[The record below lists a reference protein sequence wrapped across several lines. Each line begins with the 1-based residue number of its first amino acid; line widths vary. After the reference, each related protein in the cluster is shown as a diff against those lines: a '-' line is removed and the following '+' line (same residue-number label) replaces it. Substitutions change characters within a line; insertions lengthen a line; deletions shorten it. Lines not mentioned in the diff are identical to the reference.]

1 MIANSHSA
9 STLWLKRLV
18 IVIFTLAVLQNL
30 LPPNGF
36 SGTVLIFDYE
46 FGLMRRGLIGELSN
60 FYWGSE
66 ASPSEVLAVSAVM
79 SLFGLLCLLVLVS
92 RRLFQTQT
100 TLWLALLLFGSFA
113 LKAIVGFTCY
123 MDMMLIALT
132 CLAALSDPNRWF
144 GIVARMLAV
153 FVGMFCHEIMLAY
166 FAVFLCVDLWLRRG
180 SRISIAEI
188 SLASLPLLTG
198 IAGFAVLQMFGHVS
212 AEDAPAIVEYV
223 NQKAGFTADGEAT
236 NVIGRSIGDNLA
248 LMTEK
253 RAEMGYRSWVIL
265 DGIPLALMMLWVMW
279 LNLKVMSARF
289 NGLAQ
294 FIVFAAILSPQSLNL
309 IAFDVVRFG
318 AISVLVGFLTLM
330 SILRTDEDAEVR
342 LKHILTLPVFLVV
355 LMLNQPFMGTQIN
368 TGWAHLYELPWVLL
382 EQVKWF

>member
-1 MIANSHSA
+1 
-9 STLWLKRLV
+9 
-18 IVIFTLAVLQNL
+18 
-30 LPPNGF
+30 
-36 SGTVLIFDYE
+36 
-46 FGLMRRGLIGELSN
+46 MRRGLIGELSN

-113 LKAIVGFTCY
+113 LKAIVGFTGY

-166 FAVFLCVDLWLRRG
+166 FAVFLCVDPWLRRG

>member
-1 MIANSHSA
+1 MIANVQSA
-9 STLWLKRLV
+9 NTLWLKRLV
-18 IVIFTLAVLQNL
+18 LLIFALAVLQNM

-46 FGLMRRGLIGELSN
+46 FGLMRRGLIGELGN
-60 FYWGSE
+60 FYWGAQ
-66 ASPSEVLAVSAVM
+66 ASPNEVLTVSAGI
-79 SLFGLLCLLVLVS
+79 SLFGLVCLLILTIK
-92 RRLFQTQT
+92 RLFQTQT
-100 TLWLALLLFGSFA
+100 ALWLALLLFSSFA
-113 LKAIVGFTCY
+113 FKAIVGFTGY
-123 MDMMLIALT
+123 MDLILIGLT
-132 CLAALSDPNRWF
+132 CLAVLTDPKKLV
-144 GIVARMLAV
+144 GILARALAV

-180 SRISIAEI
+180 STVSMAEVF
-188 SLASLPLLTG
+188 LASVPMLAG
-198 IAGFAVLQMFGHVS
+198 IAAFSVLSMFGHVS
-212 AEDAPAIVEYV
+212 PEDAPIIIDYV
-223 NQKAGFTADGEAT
+223 TQKADFTADGEAT
-236 NVIGRSIGDNLA
+236 NVIGRSIRDNFA
-248 LMTEK
+248 LMADK
-253 RAEMGYRSWVIL
+253 RTEMGYRSWIIL
-265 DGIPLALMMLWVMW
+265 DGIPLALMMLWMMW

-294 FIVFAAILSPQSLNL
+294 FMVLAAILAPQSLNL

-330 SILRTDEDAEVR
+330 TIIRTDDDAELR

-355 LMLNQPFMGTQIN
+355 LVLNQQFMVTQIN